1 MNAIN
6 LKIDNKHFGTKQIF
20 KDASISIEKGRLVA
34 IIGRSG
40 IGKTT
45 LLNMIGLIDKTMMAN
60 MRLKIFVLLI

>member
-45 LLNMIGLIDKTMMAN
+45 LLNMI
-60 MRLKIFVLLI
+60 